1 MKRLLRQ
8 SGSLV
13 WLFIAAAVA
22 GVTASVATVAAAHL
36 FGQAWSCI
44 TGKQPQDVTT
54 RVIRDWAIVVI
65 AGMTATFLRKLL
77 ASQFSERLQARLR
90 ERVAARLAHASA
102 EAMHT
107 WHSGEISS
115 RMSGDLFHVEQL
127 VRDDIPQFIVQ
138 SLTAVLAATYMFMH
152 NWLLTLTSI
161 AVTPLLLFVSSLLAK
176 PLGPLATATQADLAQ
191 ASVTVQEGIAGA
203 EVARAAGINGVLQHR
218 YESSLDHWLD
228 HSLAAARQVAKLYS
242 VGTALSLVPFVVV
255 FAVGGWMVLRQDLEF
270 GMLIAFIQLVNYLS
284 FPFQEMPRLIG
295 KIHAETAAA
304 ARVLELLDV
313 PQERTGGITG
323 NLDTEPLIEFR
334 HVTFTY
340 PGMPQPQLRDVSFRV
355 ARGHKVALVGAS
367 GSGKSTVVRLL
378 TGEYQPQ
385 AGEVRVG
392 GVTTSEWS
400 LQALRTIMAVV
411 DQDAFL
417 FDDAITMNVASGRLD
432 ASGEEISA
440 ALEAAQCAFVS
451 GLPQGNATG
460 VGEAGGSLS
469 GGQRQR
475 IALARALIRDAPIL
489 LLDEATSALD
499 NQMEQKVY
507 AAITRGPYDRTII
520 AVAHRLSTVKDLDCI
535 VVFGDGQ
542 VVEQGTHENLL
553 KAGGLYARLWSMQ
566 HMQEV
571 PHA

>member
-13 WLFIAAAVA
+13 WLFIAAAIA
-22 GVTASVATVAAAHL
+22 GVTASVATVASAHL
-36 FGQAWSCI
+36 FGRAWSFI
-44 TGKQPQDVTT
+44 TGKQPQDVTIS
-54 RVIRDWAIVVI
+54 VIRDWTIVVV

-102 EAMHT
+102 GAMQA

-127 VRDDIPQFIVQ
+127 VRNDVPQFIVQ

-152 NWLLTLTSI
+152 NWLLTLASI

-176 PLGPLATATQADLAQ
+176 PLGPLAAAAQADLAQ
-191 ASVTVQEGIAGA
+191 ASVTVQEDLAGA
-203 EVARAAGINGVLQHR
+203 EVARAAGMNGVLQHR
-218 YESSLDHWLD
+218 YENSLDHWLN
-228 HSLAAARQVAKLYS
+228 HSLEAARQVAKLYS
-242 VGTALSLVPFVVV
+242 AGTALSLVPFVVV
-255 FAVGGWMVLRQDLEF
+255 FAAGGWMVLRGRLEF

-295 KIHAETAAA
+295 QIHAGTAAA

-323 NLDTEPLIEFR
+323 NLDAKPLIKFR

-340 PGMPQPQLRDVSFRV
+340 PGTPQPQLRDVSFQV
-355 ARGHKVALVGAS
+355 VRGQKVALVGAS
-367 GSGKSTVVRLL
+367 GSGKSTVIRLL
-378 TGEYQPQ
+378 TGEYEPQ
-385 AGEVRVG
+385 AGELRVG

-400 LQALRTIMAVV
+400 LQALRTVMAVV

-417 FDDAITMNVASGRLD
+417 FDDAIRTNVASGRLD

-440 ALEAAQCAFVS
+440 ALEAAQCAFVP
-451 GLPQGNATG
+451 GLPQGIETS

-475 IALARALIRDAPIL
+475 IALARALVRNTPIL

-499 NQMEQKVY
+499 NQMEQDVY
-507 AAITRGPYDRTII
+507 TAITHGTHDRTII
-520 AVAHRLSTVKDLDCI
+520 AVAHRLSTVKDFDCI
-535 VVFGDGQ
+535 VVFEDGQ

-566 HMQEV
+566 HMQEA